1 MQYDQD
7 NAQSVQ
13 KSIFYPLSAEKSFS
27 ERFDILQKDVET
39 LKEEEAHQSASHSA
53 TPKAESSHGP
63 ESFDRSE
70 TSDDAEM
77 STTRRRRKI
86 RETRSQEISKRRST
100 SRYRFCSG
108 SCLPRDGLASRDKSS
123 SKCKASAKQRRT
135 RHSICSWVDRMLDLE
150 SERKDSSGRIVF
162 SDSEAEDQPNTRLVE
177 VLEKT
182 KHFSMK
188 SALGE
193 CLTVTGRC

>member
-63 ESFDRSE
+63 ESSDRSE

-86 RETRSQEISKRRST
+86 RETRSQEIIEATLDFEIS
-100 SRYRFCSG
+100 
-108 SCLPRDGLASRDKSS
+108 LPFRILLA
-123 SKCKASAKQRRT
+123 QG
-135 RHSICSWVDRMLDLE
+135 W
-150 SERKDSSGRIVF
+150 
-162 SDSEAEDQPNTRLVE
+162 
-177 VLEKT
+177 
-182 KHFSMK
+182 
-188 SALGE
+188 
-193 CLTVTGRC
+193 TGKPRQVVRA